1 MGHSTKSSA
10 AKGDPL
16 SSRFAATLVGLI
28 AIALWAVLAL
38 LTAASGSTPPFQL
51 LGMTFGI
58 AAALGAASWLFR
70 PGAAHALRQPLP
82 VWALGVGG
90 LFGYHAVYFAALKSA
105 PPAEASLIAYLWPL
119 LIVLFSSLLPGERL
133 RWYHVS
139 GAVLGF
145 GGVVA
150 LAGSGGPAFSSGN
163 LLGYVLALG
172 CAFIWSG
179 YSVLSRRFKAV
190 PTDAVVG
197 FCAATALLAL
207 PFHLL
212 LEESVA
218 PASVNEW
225 LVIVGLGLGPVGA
238 AFYAWDHGVKHG
250 DIRLLGVMSYA
261 TPVLSTLIL
270 VLAGFA
276 EPTAGLALAC
286 MLIVGGAL
294 LASRDQLW
302 AARPNKA
309 EASPG

>member
-1 MGHSTKSSA
+1 MVA
-10 AKGDPL
+10 L
-16 SSRFAATLVGLI
+16 SPRFAATLVGLI
-28 AIALWAVLAL
+28 AIALWGILAL
-38 LTAASGSTPPFQL
+38 MTAASGSTPPFQL
-51 LGMTFGI
+51 LAMTFGI
-58 AAALGAASWLFR
+58 AAVLGAASWLFR
-70 PGAAHALRQPLP
+70 PGAARALRQPLR

-119 LIVLFSSLLPGERL
+119 LIVLFSALLPGERL
-133 RWYHVS
+133 RWYHLA
-139 GAVLGF
+139 GGVLGF
-145 GGVVA
+145 GGVAA
-150 LAGSGGPAFSSGN
+150 LAAAGGPAFSSAN
-163 LLGYVLALG
+163 LPGYLLALG

-212 LEESVA
+212 LENSVA
-218 PASVNEW
+218 PARLTEW
-225 LVIVGLGLGPVGA
+225 LAIIGLGLGPVGA

-250 DIRLLGVMSYA
+250 DIRLLGVISYA

-276 EPTAGLALAC
+276 APTAGLALAC
-286 MLIVGGAL
+286 VLIVGGAL
-294 LASRDQLW
+294 LASKDQIR
-302 AARPNKA
+302 AVRSRKVEAEARP
-309 EASPG
+309 